1 MQRRHLLS
9 CIGRPIFRSRNVFGA
24 RRQAPASWSCPSRPG
39 APPTSRPA
47 ACKSRWPAS
56 SSSPWCSTTGAA
68 PGAPSAWPK
77 WRARPAD
84 GLTIGVATLSTHGV
98 NPAVYSKLPY
108 HPTKDFMGVTEI
120 VKAPGVIVVN
130 PAVLPVKDFAELVK
144 YLKAN
149 PGKVSYATP
158 GNGTIGHMWGELFK
172 SSTGTS
178 MVHIPYRGAGPAVND
193 VLAGQVAVYF
203 DQVASSLP
211 HVKSGKL
218 KALAVSWPERLDVL
232 PEVPTYAE
240 LGYKQA
246 NEPSWFGLVAPA
258 ATPRGGGRPHP
269 AGRGP
274 GPEGA
279 CRARAPG
286 RPGPV
291 PLGHHTQ
298 GVHGP
303 DRQRDRQ
310 DETRGGLR
318 QDRAR
323 LTLIPP
329 GPCSAGT
336 RPAAGMV
343 QTMQPSLLRP

>member
-9 CIGRPIFRSRNVFGA
+9 ML
-24 RRQAPASWSCPSRPG
+24 
-39 APPTSRPA
+39 A
-47 ACKSRWPAS
+47 AVSF
-56 SSSPWCSTTGAA
+56 A
-68 PGAPSAWPK
+68 PGMSLAQEGKPLRIIVPFPPGGATDITARSLQESLARILKQPVVLENRGGAGGSIGMAEVA
-77 WRARPAD
+77 RASAD

-98 NPAVYSKLPY
+98 NPAVYTKLPY
-108 HPTKDFMGVTEI
+108 HPTKDFVGVTEI

-130 PAVLPVKDFAELVK
+130 PAALPVKDFADLVK

-178 MVHIPYRGAGPAVND
+178 MVHIPYRGAGPAIND

-218 KALAVSWPERLDVL
+218 KALAVSWPARLDVL
-232 PEVPTYAE
+232 PDVPTYGE

-258 ATPRGGGRPHP
+258 ATPAAAVERIQQAVAQALKEP
-269 AGRGP
+269 AVRERLAG
-274 GPEGA
+274 
-279 CRARAPG
+279 
-286 RPGPV
+286 
-291 PLGHHTQ
+291 Q
-298 GVHGP
+298 GLYP
-303 DRQRDRQ
+303 
-310 DETRGGLR
+310 
-318 QDRAR
+318 
-323 LTLIPP
+323 
-329 GPCSAGT
+329 SGT
-336 RPAAGMV
+336 TPKEFTAQIASEIDKMKRVAAYANV
-343 QTMQPSLLRP
+343 VLD

>member
-1 MQRRHLLS
+1 MQRRHLLNALAALS
-9 CIGRPIFRSRNVFGA
+9 FVPGMSLAQEGKPLRLVVPFPPGGATDITARSLQESLARILKQPVVLDNRGGAGGSIGMAEVA
-24 RRQAPASWSCPSRPG
+24 RA
-39 APPTSRPA
+39 
-47 ACKSRWPAS
+47 
-56 SSSPWCSTTGAA
+56 
-68 PGAPSAWPK
+68 
-77 WRARPAD
+77 PAD

-108 HPTKDFMGVTEI
+108 HPTKDFVGVTEI

-130 PAVLPVKDFAELVK
+130 PAVLPVKDFADLVK

-258 ATPRGGGRPHP
+258 ATPAAAVDRIQQAVAQALKEP
-269 AGRGP
+269 AVRERLAG
-274 GPEGA
+274 
-279 CRARAPG
+279 
-286 RPGPV
+286 
-291 PLGHHTQ
+291 Q
-298 GVHGP
+298 GLYP
-303 DRQRDRQ
+303 
-310 DETRGGLR
+310 
-318 QDRAR
+318 
-323 LTLIPP
+323 
-329 GPCSAGT
+329 SGT
-336 RPAAGMV
+336 TPREFTAQIGNEIDKMKRVAAYAKIA
-343 QTMQPSLLRP
+343 LD

>member
-1 MQRRHLLS
+1 MQRRHLL
-9 CIGRPIFRSRNVFGA
+9 NA
-24 RRQAPASWSCPSRPG
+24 L
-39 APPTSRPA
+39 A
-47 ACKSRWPAS
+47 ALSF
-56 SSSPWCSTTGAA
+56 A
-68 PGAPSAWPK
+68 PGMSLAQEGKPLRLVVPFPPGGATDITARSLQESLARILKQPVVLDNRGGAGGSIGMAEVA
-77 WRARPAD
+77 RAPAD

-108 HPTKDFMGVTEI
+108 RPTKDFVGVTEI

-130 PAVLPVKDFAELVK
+130 PAVLPVKDFADLVK

-258 ATPRGGGRPHP
+258 ATPAAAVDRIQQAVAQALKEP
-269 AGRGP
+269 AVRERLAG
-274 GPEGA
+274 
-279 CRARAPG
+279 
-286 RPGPV
+286 
-291 PLGHHTQ
+291 Q
-298 GVHGP
+298 GLYP
-303 DRQRDRQ
+303 
-310 DETRGGLR
+310 
-318 QDRAR
+318 
-323 LTLIPP
+323 
-329 GPCSAGT
+329 SGT
-336 RPAAGMV
+336 TPKEFTAQIGSEIDKMKRVAAYAKIA
-343 QTMQPSLLRP
+343 LD